1 MRRFETV
8 TSATLPT
15 LLLLL
20 YILCLPLM
28 QPTVALFGFDAV
40 AADFLFA
47 MSALAFALLFALR
60 RTAIVADRAYAFIA
74 AYLVAML
81 VSAAFADA
89 PLGSAAKLLTQLYLL
104 GIPLLVCSLVRDE
117 RTLRAAIFCWIVGAG
132 LVAGVAVVSLL
143 LFAVDPAH
151 PLLGYTRYHFGTL
164 PPGNYPRLQL
174 TFLNANLAC
183 NYLTVSLA
191 LLLAARKNGW
201 VARWRFVLLMSGI
214 LLAAAV
220 TISPGLGGIAL
231 ALGLWLWLL
240 GRNRQVRVARLFLIA
255 GGLIALCAVAA
266 MALTPIVHA
275 TAPFVV
281 QLPLLDVAL
290 APSGRLLVWID
301 AFRNFAADP
310 VVGRGIGSEAVMV
323 RYADPSGNL
332 QELTDAHNMFLSIA
346 VQCGIIGL
354 AALVCLIAHA
364 LRRTLPL
371 RLPESAAGVI
381 RLGAGLGLLNGLVYQ
396 GLGGSFEDARHLWLA
411 LGLLLASDRIEKAS
425 RSGSL
430 NSGDRR
436 PRGIYDGRSSPFPDS
451 P

>member
-8 TSATLPT
+8 TSAILPT
-15 LLLLL
+15 QLLFL
-20 YILCLPLM
+20 YILCAPLM
-28 QPTVALFGFDAV
+28 QPTMPLLGFRAA
-40 AADFLFA
+40 AADFLFV
-47 MSALAFALLFALR
+47 MSALALAAFIAIR
-60 RTAIVADRAYAFIA
+60 RAAIVIDRAYAFIA
-74 AYLVAML
+74 AYFVAML
-81 VSAAFADA
+81 VSAAFADS

-117 RTLRAAIFCWIVGAG
+117 RTLRAAILCWIAGSG

-143 LFAVDPAH
+143 LFAVDPAN

-201 VARWRFVLLMSGI
+201 VARWPFVLLMSGI

-240 GRNRQVRVARLFLIA
+240 WRNRDARIARLFLVA
-255 GGLIALCAVAA
+255 GALVAFCAVAA

-275 TAPFVV
+275 TAPFVIR
-281 QLPLLDVAL
+281 LPVLDVVL
-290 APSGRLLVWID
+290 APSGRLLVWSD
-301 AFRNFAADP
+301 AFRSFAADP
-310 VVGRGIGSEAVMV
+310 VFGRGIGSEAVMV

-332 QELTDAHNMFLSIA
+332 QELTDAHNIFLSIA
-346 VQCGIIGL
+346 VQCGIVGL
-354 AALVCLIAHA
+354 AALVCLIAHV

-371 RLPESAAGVI
+371 SLPRSAAAVI
-381 RLGAGLGLLNGLVYQ
+381 RLGAGLGLLNGLVYH

-411 LGLLLASDRIEKAS
+411 FGLLLASDRIEKAS
-425 RSGSL
+425 QPGTR
-430 NSGDRR
+430 NSEDRR
-436 PRGIYDGRSSPFPDS
+436 PRRIYDGRSSQFPDS
-451 P
+451 Q